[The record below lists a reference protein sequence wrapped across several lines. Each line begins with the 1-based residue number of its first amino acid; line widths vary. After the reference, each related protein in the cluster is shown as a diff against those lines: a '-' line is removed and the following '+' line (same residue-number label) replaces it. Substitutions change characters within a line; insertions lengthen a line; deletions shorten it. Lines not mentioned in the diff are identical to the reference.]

1 MTDKQDNTAGAE
13 TGAGAGVATGDGT
26 GLGETAAVVAAIT
39 TAGGGIERAGDG
51 NANALAAIAGT
62 LIELGQVPA
71 EPYDIAEVAIAL
83 MREQAA
89 QIADLSADVASARA
103 AAEKAARAASASAGK
118 AAGKARKIS
127 AKDVV
132 DPITGSAE
140 GDAPITREQALL
152 LAIGE
157 AETVEVVLSN
167 GKSELIAVPPI
178 AIHGDAWR
186 ISIVGV
192 QLTIPE
198 LIVHG
203 PAPGQSAY
211 ALNGYGLLL
220 DGVLRAYSA
229 RGEQLNIA
237 GGSNNNVAPD
247 IVF

>member
-1 MTDKQDNTAGAE
+1 MTDKQDNPAL
-13 TGAGAGVATGDGT
+13 D
-26 GLGETAAVVAAIT
+26 L
-39 TAGGGIERAGDG
+39 
-51 NANALAAIAGT
+51 NADALAAIAAALT
-62 LIELGQVPA
+62 ELGIAPS
-71 EPYDIAEVAIAL
+71 EPYDIAAVTRAAL
-83 MREQAA
+83 HELTEQIGQLQAE
-89 QIADLSADVASARA
+89 VASATA
-103 AAEKAARAASASAGK
+103 AADKTKRAASASAGR
-118 AAGKARKIS
+118 AASKARKIS

-132 DPITGSAE
+132 DPIAGSAE

-167 GKSELIAVPPI
+167 GKSELSAIAPI
-178 AIHGDAWR
+178 AIHGNAWR
-186 ISIVGV
+186 ITMVGL

-203 PAPGQSAY
+203 PAPGQAAY

-237 GGSNNNVAPD
+237 GGSNNNIGPD